1 MQQHYINKKKIK
13 LGFVFVCLAWVIQ
26 PVASAQSDEEIRESV
41 AICQHVADLSYR
53 LACYDR
59 AFPPPSETANSAEP
73 MPSRE
78 ELVVSGSAVR
88 EQERQLDVVRREFE
102 VERQRI
108 EEFDSR
114 AQIVEV
120 EQPSLRT
127 SRFITSDGRVF
138 VQRNATRVNRLPEL
152 PFDVGIETRLAGT
165 TILLIPDPATGRDQR
180 VRVLL
185 EE

>member
-1 MQQHYINKKKIK
+1 MQEYYINKKKIK
-13 LGFVFVCLAWVIQ
+13 LGLVFACLVLSIQ
-26 PVASAQSDEEIRESV
+26 PVASAQSDAEIRESV

-59 AFPPPSETANSAEP
+59 AFPPPIETVSSANST
-73 MPSRE
+73 PSRE
-78 ELVVSGSAVR
+78 EIVVSDSAAR
-88 EQERQLDVVRREFE
+88 EPQRQLESERRQFE
-102 VERQRI
+102 VERQRT
-108 EEFDSR
+108 EDFESR

-138 VQRNATRVNRLPEL
+138 VQRNATRVNRLPEI

-165 TILLIPDPATGRDQR
+165 TILLIPDPITGRDQR

-185 EE
+185 ED